1 MPWNYGDWDLN
12 FTTRDYF
19 QSHLYAGCKRSACLH
34 LYSPKA
40 DYIPIQNF
48 EIWAV
53 ESHSKENIRRSSSK
67 LQAELEWVSKQKPLL
82 KPRIFPGQAQSGFS
96 DWMLFLSHMYSFTVS
111 IEKLPHKYLLQAT
124 LNTIS
129 LIDRQQK
136 KPFPA
141 TVAHKT
147 LKCRSRPLVPLLY
160 PRLIS
165 VPTGVQVT
173 SGYLLALA
181 LLAVGGWSASKQR
194 LMRCGDGGPAAAAAT
209 QDYIPGAL
217 KPALLEVL

>member
-19 QSHLYAGCKRSACLH
+19 QSHLYAGCKRSACLN

-82 KPRIFPGQAQSGFS
+82 KPRIFPGQA
-96 DWMLFLSHMYSFTVS
+96 
-111 IEKLPHKYLLQAT
+111 
-124 LNTIS
+124 
-129 LIDRQQK
+129 
-136 KPFPA
+136 
-141 TVAHKT
+141 
-147 LKCRSRPLVPLLY
+147 
-160 PRLIS
+160 
-165 VPTGVQVT
+165 
-173 SGYLLALA
+173 
-181 LLAVGGWSASKQR
+181 
-194 LMRCGDGGPAAAAAT
+194 
-209 QDYIPGAL
+209 
-217 KPALLEVL
+217 